1 MIIDIPNMIVLCLL
15 VKIQSVIS
23 EVKMLSIIFNGEHK
37 TDYGQRPVTIGRN
50 EHLVRRRALN
60 VNFKIYILSI
70 KYRPNIKQP
79 TISCH

>member
-50 EHLVRRRALN
+50 EHLVRRRA
-60 VNFKIYILSI
+60 
-70 KYRPNIKQP
+70 
-79 TISCH
+79 